1 MKSLV
6 TLFTLICI
14 YFSNCMAQVSEYP
27 IAGQWPYGQP
37 FAIEKYS
44 NGNNDLIFYSEGTVL
59 HIADLNSLGEV
70 QALSSFRTNYLV
82 KNIAISPNGQTL
94 VINDEDQWISLLD
107 VSNPQSPIL
116 LGRFDFDDESLPG
129 YLQGG
134 KPKGMD
140 FINDTTLVSAI
151 SPKGIWALDI
161 SDPQNIAVIG
171 DIFEPGTDT
180 VSDVAIYDQYA
191 FVADDL
197 DGLSVYDVSDLSNI
211 SLVLRDATYSKAHNI
226 NIIDDTAYIARKS
239 EGVSLASIDL
249 LPNLS
254 VTEIITFSDDVGDA
268 RKVYPLPGSYL
279 AIASGS
285 EGVLI
290 FDINNMA
297 APVLIQSS
305 GTTSPGIIVKDF
317 LIVGLDRGTPN
328 GQFKN
333 GLVVYNT
340 DAMGTVGALQEL
352 SFSQLQEP
360 TVDVEV
366 FQDKITLL
374 MDDGG
379 VVVVDNSNPY
389 RPETSLWLHQDRRI
403 TAAVSIENYLIAGE
417 PREELLIT
425 DISDINN
432 PVTIPGY
439 DIGNRFPNHM
449 IVLDNNHIL
458 VAYRDE
464 IEWLNIS
471 QQGATV
477 RGHWSG
483 SLLLRVARDNEIIV
497 AIGGTQITILD
508 FSLVGNPVLLAQHTT
523 SDVIKDV
530 ALVDDYLYLALG
542 LGGLQIWDVSDP
554 VNASI
559 VSTTETSPMPIEG
572 IDIHNQVAYLASGAL
587 FGLLEYDI
595 SDLADPQLL
604 NFYKT
609 QSDGVKVVAN
619 DDFLVVADEAAGAII
634 FSKSVPT
641 EPPIFK
647 NGFEQL

>member
-14 YFSNCMAQVSEYP
+14 YFPDCMAQVSEYP

-37 FAIEKYS
+37 FAIEKHS
-44 NGNNDLIFYSEGTVL
+44 SGSNDLIFYSEGTVL
-59 HIADLNSLGEV
+59 HIADLNPLGEV

-82 KNIAISPNGQTL
+82 KNIAISPNGQT
-94 VINDEDQWISLLD
+94 VVVNDESRWISVLD
-107 VSNPQSPIL
+107 ISNPQSPIL
-116 LGRFDFDDESLPG
+116 LGRFDFDDESLPAH
-129 YLQGG
+129 LQGG

-226 NIIDDTAYIARKS
+226 QIIDDTAYIARKS

-333 GLVVYNT
+333 GLVVYDT

-379 VVVVDNSNPY
+379 VVLVDNSNPY

-508 FSLVGNPVLLAQHTT
+508 SSLVGNPVLLAQHTT

-542 LGGLQIWDVSDP
+542 LGGLQIWDISDP
-554 VNASI
+554 VNANV

-572 IDIHNQVAYLASGAL
+572 VDIHNQVAYLASGAL

-634 FSKSVPT
+634 FSKSAPT
-641 EPPIFK
+641 EIPIFK
-647 NGFEQL
+647 NGFE